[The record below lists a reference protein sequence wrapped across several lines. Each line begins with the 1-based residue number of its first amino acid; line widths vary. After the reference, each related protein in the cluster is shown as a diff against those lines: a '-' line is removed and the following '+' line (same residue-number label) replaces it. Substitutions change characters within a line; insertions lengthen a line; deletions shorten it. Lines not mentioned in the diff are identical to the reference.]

1 MRNEQYYD
9 NLAVYATILQVLDL
23 ALLMGD
29 VTNSEIYE
37 ALQEQ
42 NKKYMEKIIEQNDKM
57 ISLLEKPHECSCHCK
72 TST

>member
-9 NLAVYATILQVLDL
+9 NLAVYATILQILDL

-42 NKKYMEKIIEQNDKM
+42 NKKYMEKIIEQNDKI
-57 ISLLEKPHECSCHCK
+57 ISILEQPHECSCHCK